1 MSLAI
6 KTRMLIGAT
15 DEVGRLAEHQLA
27 WKGDP
32 LEGSLDQFPTG
43 EFLNIE
49 HLFLRWVNES
59 WLEYLPHPEAD
70 RRFSFVRSN
79 GEVITPGHIYT
90 SGSILP
96 RKLWTKLGLSSQDFL
111 PPLLI
116 HEWEFELRFQGKQRK
131 TFEAVRATAMEGV
144 HTLMTLGR
152 NAVKPFVF
160 RTVYG
165 ALSSPVAR
173 GLWDAEPGDTRP
185 ESDFGDGPRGGGR
198 P

>member
-6 KTRMLIGAT
+6 KARMMMDAT
-15 DEVGRLAEHQLA
+15 DEVGMTPEHRLA

-32 LEGSLDQFPTG
+32 AEGSIDLFPIG
-43 EFLNIE
+43 RFYNLE

-59 WLEYLPHPEAD
+59 WLEYLPHPEAHQ
-70 RRFSFVRSN
+70 RFCFVRSG

-96 RKLWTKLGLSSQDFL
+96 RKLWTKLGLSSQDFM
-111 PPLLI
+111 PPLLV
-116 HEWEFELRFQGKQRK
+116 HEWEYELRYTGKQRK

-152 NAVKPFVF
+152 SAVKPFIF
-160 RTVYG
+160 RAIYG

-173 GLWDAEPGDTRP
+173 NLWDAEPGDTLP
-185 ESDFGDGPRGGGR
+185 ESDFR
-198 P
+198 

>member
-6 KTRMLIGAT
+6 KTRMLLSAT
-15 DEVGRLAEHQLA
+15 DDAGRLPEHQLA

-32 LEGSLDQFPTG
+32 AEGSVDQFPAG
-43 EFLNIE
+43 KFYNLE
-49 HLFLRWVNES
+49 HVFLRWVNES
-59 WLEYLPHPEAD
+59 WLEYLPHPEPEK
-70 RRFSFVRSN
+70 RFTFTRPG
-79 GEVITPGHIYT
+79 GEMITPGHIYT

-111 PPLLI
+111 PPLLV

-131 TFEAVRATAMEGV
+131 SFEAVRATAMEGV

-152 NAVKPFVF
+152 NAAKPFVF
-160 RTVYG
+160 RSIYG

-173 GLWDAEPGDTRP
+173 SLWDAKPGDTLP
-185 ESDFGDGPRGGGR
+185 ESDFG
-198 P
+198 